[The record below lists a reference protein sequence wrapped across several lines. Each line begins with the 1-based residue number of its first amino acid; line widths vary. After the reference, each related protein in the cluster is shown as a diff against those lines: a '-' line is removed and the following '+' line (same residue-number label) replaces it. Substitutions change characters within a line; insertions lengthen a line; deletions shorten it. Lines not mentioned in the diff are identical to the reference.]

1 MGMVY
6 KQQGRYEEA
15 LDYYHRSLDIKVRVV
30 GHEHR
35 TWPTAELALAT
46 SFIGWESTKR
56 RLFSTRKR

>member
-30 GHEHR
+30 GHDH
-35 TWPTAELALAT
+35 PDVADSKYNLALLHKKRSRKT
-46 SFIGWESTKR
+46 SWADA
-56 RLFSTRKR
+56 LFL